1 MRGGIVS
8 TPITDAASRVV
19 MRDAGPDDWDCIATL
34 LSASSLPL
42 DGAQEHLANF
52 VLAERAGTVV
62 GCAAVEQYADAG
74 LLRSVAVTESERG
87 KGAGAALVGRCLD
100 DARAAGIRTLVLL
113 TTSAERYFP
122 RFGFEVID
130 RDVVPESVRASAEF
144 RGACP
149 ASATVMRVVLRGGA
163 ATVAVRPARAGD
175 AAAIAAIYNA
185 GIRGRVATFETRERT
200 ADDVAAWFTRD
211 GHPTLVAE
219 RDGHVVG
226 WVAASPYRARECYA
240 GIAEFSVYVD
250 HAVQGQR
257 VGDALMSAF
266 IPALEGAGFWKVL
279 SRIFPENTASRALCR
294 RHGFREV
301 GVYERHARL
310 DDAWRDVV
318 IVERLLGE
326 AARS

>member
-1 MRGGIVS
+1 M
-8 TPITDAASRVV
+8 
-19 MRDAGPDDWDCIATL
+19 
-34 LSASSLPL
+34 
-42 DGAQEHLANF
+42 Q
-52 VLAERAGTVV
+52 
-62 GCAAVEQYADAG
+62 
-74 LLRSVAVTESERG
+74 
-87 KGAGAALVGRCLD
+87 
-100 DARAAGIRTLVLL
+100 
-113 TTSAERYFP
+113 
-122 RFGFEVID
+122 
-130 RDVVPESVRASAEF
+130 
-144 RGACP
+144 
-149 ASATVMRVVLRGGA
+149 VVLRGGA

-185 GIRGRVATFETRERT
+185 GIRGRMATFETRERT

-266 IPALEGAGFWKVL
+266 IPALE
-279 SRIFPENTASRALCR
+279 LCR